1 MIKGILKTLMI
12 VCYML
17 IVEANCYNLEYKNA
31 ILCFYVS
38 ENMKS
43 KDNNSKFRLK
53 CINQENWVLCCGGY
67 ESCIYCDL
75 Q

>member
-17 IVEANCYNLEYKNA
+17 IVEANCYNLEYKNT

-53 CINQENWVLCCGGY
+53 CMNQEKLGTLLWWL
-67 ESCIYCDL
+67 
-75 Q
+75 